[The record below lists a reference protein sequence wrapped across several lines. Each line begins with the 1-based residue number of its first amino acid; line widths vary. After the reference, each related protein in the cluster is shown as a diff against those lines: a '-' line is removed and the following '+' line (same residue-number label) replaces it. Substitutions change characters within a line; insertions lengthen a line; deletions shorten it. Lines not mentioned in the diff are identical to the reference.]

1 MSATHLLIDGAARAA
16 TLVPLLFAPLL
27 APAAARAADAPVTLP
42 RVVISAPS
50 TAAAPVLLETVA
62 ERAPLTLAA
71 SHLDLRVV
79 GTQARLRTT
88 TLWRNDGPLPLAA
101 RWTQGRVVD
110 PAATLGALEIDGCG
124 ESVDAMLARVEATLD
139 DESIEAGEF
148 TRADGG
154 ERVLAP
160 GESIAVEV
168 EQPADVLVRGD
179 RRRLVLPLPTQRFG
193 AFTPQFTASV
203 TVDAEQPVVEIAS
216 ATHAGE
222 LLRLSD
228 SQVQWV
234 VPPGRAYEGQF
245 FALEFTL
252 GALAP
257 PSTAQVAGPQL
268 AWGGEQRSRR

>member
-50 TAAAPVLLETVA
+50 TTAAPVLLETVV

-110 PAATLGALEIDGCG
+110 PAAALGALEIDGCG

-257 PSTAQVAGPQL
+257 PSTAQVAGPLL